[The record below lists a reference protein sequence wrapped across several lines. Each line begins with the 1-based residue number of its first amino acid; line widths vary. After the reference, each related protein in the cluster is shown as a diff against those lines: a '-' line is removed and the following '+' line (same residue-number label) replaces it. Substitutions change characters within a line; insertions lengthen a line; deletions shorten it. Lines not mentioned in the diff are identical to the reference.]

1 MNPRAE
7 KTDNATTAEARP
19 SFLRR
24 HGQKLVALL
33 FWLVLLGGYQIY
45 AIRQGLTPLEAV
57 RGLIEFV
64 SGSPVGALIFIAFYV
79 ARPLILFPASILTIA
94 GGFLFGPV
102 LGVLI
107 TILASNAS
115 ATVAYLVGRFFGGG
129 LLDAGDAAE
138 GDAKGSGLVGRYA
151 QRLRNNSFETVLT
164 MRFIFLPYDLVNYL
178 SGFLK
183 INWVPFILAT
193 ALGSIPGTVAFVLF
207 GASFEM
213 DFGTGSMG
221 LDPRVLVA
229 SAVIFVVSI
238 ALSRYFKRRERRREG
253 SPGMSES
260 GA

>member
-1 MNPRAE
+1 MNPTTE
-7 KTDNATTAEARP
+7 TTDNTTTTEAQP

-33 FWLVLLGGYQIY
+33 FWLVLLGGYQLY
-45 AIRQGLTPLEAV
+45 ALRQGLTPLEAV
-57 RGLIEFV
+57 RGLVEFV
-64 SGSPVGALIFIAFYV
+64 SESPVGALIFVAFYV
-79 ARPLILFPASILTIA
+79 ARPLILFPASILTVA

-107 TILASNAS
+107 TIVASNAS
-115 ATVAYLVGRFFGGG
+115 ATVAYLVGRFFGKG
-129 LLDAGDAAE
+129 LLDAE
-138 GDAKGSGLVGRYA
+138 GSGLVGRYA

-178 SGFLK
+178 GGFLR

-207 GASFEM
+207 GASFGM

-221 LDPRVLVA
+221 LDPRVLAA

-238 ALSRYFKRRERRREG
+238 ALSRYFKRRERRREA

-260 GA
+260 GT